1 MKKFLFTLAA
11 LMMAGSAFAANV
23 YIPDTEFTAEQ
34 IGTQVWLPLYV
45 ELDNE
50 YMNGWDMTF
59 TYPENLTVTA
69 SIRKNNAV
77 LTQTAV
83 TDEFGTEENVAFTV
97 NGNSTQNI
105 GACIQ
110 GGYWDP
116 DGDGEYE
123 MYGACKIGP
132 TGTFMLYEIRVKPE
146 EGFTGGEILI
156 DWMVSGGFDERNGQ
170 ESMQVKG
177 NTTVALTVASSQPE
191 QADMPIITF
200 DPDNSGVMISIENYT
215 EYTITVNDVQV
226 DPTRDG
232 EHYYYVEK
240 EYDLAKHIVVY
251 AKNAPADMLP
261 AEDTKEYDLAAKD
274 KDVNSTPSVT
284 YSYDPET
291 GELNVWAYGCTEDDV
306 EYTLYCDGVEYT
318 GEMPITVDPYEGYNH
333 TWTATAVSPTTTV
346 SAESAPCEVV
356 IAALPKVYQTPDP
369 EIVVVDDPEAQTVT
383 ITVTGEG
390 AIHVDVVGAVVNEH
404 KDGTDEVVIVIP
416 YGDEVDFVNIH
427 ATAVAPLPEGYDEV
441 AGGEATEEFVEIP
454 KKEVTPT
461 QEQVKQ
467 VTYST
472 REGHV
477 DEDTPAVF
485 VTLECATE
493 GATIYYTFDDPEDP
507 EAEWLIYDG
516 EFSVT
521 TEGKTVIYTYA
532 AKDGMDDSEMNFF
545 SFIIDEN
552 TGLNELLNGKTV
564 AGVRY
569 FNMAGQ
575 EMSKVEGMTIVV
587 TTYTDGTTSAVKV
600 IK

>member
-34 IGTQVWLPLYV
+34 IGTQVWLPVYV

-123 MYGACKIGP
+123 LYGACKIGP

-156 DWMVSGGFDERNGQ
+156 DWMVSGGFDARNGQ
-170 ESMQVKG
+170 ASMQQKG

-200 DPDNSGVMISIENYT
+200 DPDNSGVMITIENYT

-284 YSYDPET
+284 YSYDP
-291 GELNVWAYGCTEDDV
+291 
-306 EYTLYCDGVEYT
+306 
-318 GEMPITVDPYEGYNH
+318 
-333 TWTATAVSPTTTV
+333 
-346 SAESAPCEVV
+346 
-356 IAALPKVYQTPDP
+356 
-369 EIVVVDDPEAQTVT
+369 
-383 ITVTGEG
+383 
-390 AIHVDVVGAVVNEH
+390 
-404 KDGTDEVVIVIP
+404 
-416 YGDEVDFVNIH
+416 
-427 ATAVAPLPEGYDEV
+427 
-441 AGGEATEEFVEIP
+441 
-454 KKEVTPT
+454 
-461 QEQVKQ
+461 
-467 VTYST
+467 
-472 REGHV
+472 
-477 DEDTPAVF
+477 
-485 VTLECATE
+485 
-493 GATIYYTFDDPEDP
+493 
-507 EAEWLIYDG
+507 
-516 EFSVT
+516 
-521 TEGKTVIYTYA
+521 
-532 AKDGMDDSEMNFF
+532 
-545 SFIIDEN
+545 
-552 TGLNELLNGKTV
+552 
-564 AGVRY
+564 
-569 FNMAGQ
+569 
-575 EMSKVEGMTIVV
+575 
-587 TTYTDGTTSAVKV
+587 
-600 IK
+600 